1 MQTKAKIF
9 GLASFCAHV
18 NVPDLWCSFPL
29 PPCYYHSRQWSPM
42 HSTHTQATCQY
53 LVDRYSSISDSPAA
67 SFGHGCDINFFANFE
82 CCIAMNNN
90 VLNRRLLSSYRNRS
104 NPQSSHIIL
113 AVVPIDIVVGYAL
126 CFDRR
131 RLYDTPDV
139 VVHHRHREVPSHQQT
154 PSYIVSIDVLTSPIP
169 SHIDWHRW

>member
-18 NVPDLWCSFPL
+18 NVPDLRCSFPL

-67 SFGHGCDINFFANFE
+67 SFCDDCDINFFANF
-82 CCIAMNNN
+82 
-90 VLNRRLLSSYRNRS
+90 
-104 NPQSSHIIL
+104 
-113 AVVPIDIVVGYAL
+113 
-126 CFDRR
+126 
-131 RLYDTPDV
+131 DV
-139 VVHHRHREVPSHQQT
+139 ASR
-154 PSYIVSIDVLTSPIP
+154 
-169 SHIDWHRW
+169 